1 MPDSN
6 SDRLAALRSGVSTRP
21 QQAQTVYLPKP
32 ATTLTYAQRL
42 ALRAAQAQAQPAAQA
57 QAAASAQTPA
67 AQAQAPA
74 ASAPPKRTWSTYHC
88 CVCAT
93 DFKEDTTDCPDPRPS
108 PLGDRCPSCKAAG
121 AQRPFEA
128 AGMTLSK
135 MMTALAVCRFCQG
148 SHWAMDC
155 PTKK

>member
-32 ATTLTYAQRL
+32 ATTLTYTQRL
-42 ALRAAQAQAQPAAQA
+42 ALRAAQAQPTGQAQTQAAQTQA
-57 QAAASAQTPA
+57 QTAAQTPA
-67 AQAQAPA
+67 
-74 ASAPPKRTWSTYHC
+74 PPKRIWSTYHC

-93 DFKEDTTDCPDPRPS
+93 DFKEDITDCPDPRPS